1 MHSMQRTAPPVLRCK
16 GSNMTND
23 QYRKSRG
30 TNKPFTA
37 SEEQVKLIWNE
48 SVRKE
53 KYQYKKPN
61 PSPGT
66 TPKVD

>member
-1 MHSMQRTAPPVLRCK
+1 
-16 GSNMTND
+16 MTND

-37 SEEQVKLIWNE
+37 SEEQIKLIWND

-53 KYQYKKPN
+53 KYSYKRPN
-61 PSPGT
+61 PSAEAA
-66 TPKVD
+66 PKER